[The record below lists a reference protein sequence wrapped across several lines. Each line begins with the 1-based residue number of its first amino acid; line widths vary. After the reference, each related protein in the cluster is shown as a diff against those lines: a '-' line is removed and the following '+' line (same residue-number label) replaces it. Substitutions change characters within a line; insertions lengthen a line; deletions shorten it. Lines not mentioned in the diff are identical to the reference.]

1 MSDHQSSFVC
11 MDWDLQ
17 AIVGGGY
24 NSTSVVDNHWPASSS
39 CFAPNLT
46 SLDHHHEQDG
56 LFGFPDIC
64 ETTTILD
71 ELEELYKPFYP
82 QTNILTTTASISVPC
97 TTTSTDQVVKKP
109 KKQPL
114 RKKQQPAD
122 LCSSSTSGDSTESAD
137 RETKPKKGRK
147 NQHKRVV
154 VQQAVTADG
163 LSSDLWAWRKYGQK
177 PIKGSPYPR
186 SYYRCSSSKGCLA
199 RKQVEIS
206 RSDPGVN
213 IITYSA
219 EHNHAHP
226 TRRSSLAGSTR
237 NKSSLQRGP
246 STMIISEVP
255 LQPTTTASNNN
266 LVTSFEDQELIQLQ
280 DHDQENKIKQEEEL
294 QVLFEDIGEEN
305 EIAMPDIVFSD
316 ELFPSFEDFEGLL
329 FDQFHSNFD
338 HIR

>member
-1 MSDHQSSFVC
+1 MMMSDQSFVC
-11 MDWDLQ
+11 MDSWDLQ

-24 NSTSVVDNHWPASSS
+24 NSTSFMENPWPANSS
-39 CFAPNLT
+39 CFAPNLM
-46 SLDHHHEQDG
+46 SLDHHEQDG

-82 QTNILTTTASISVPC
+82 QTTILTTTTSISVPC

-109 KKQPL
+109 KKQLL

-122 LCSSSTSGDSTESAD
+122 LCSSSTSGDSTDTTD
-137 RETKPKKGRK
+137 RETKPRKGRK

-206 RSDPGVN
+206 RSDPGIN

-266 LVTSFEDQELIQLQ
+266 LVTSIEQQQLQ
-280 DHDQENKIKQEEEL
+280 DHDQDMIKQEEEV
-294 QVLFEDIGEEN
+294 QVLFEDTGEEN
-305 EIAMPDIVFSD
+305 EIGMPDIVFSD

-338 HIR
+338 YIS

>member
-1 MSDHQSSFVC
+1 MSDHQSFVC
-11 MDWDLQ
+11 MDSWDLQ

-24 NSTSVVDNHWPASSS
+24 NSTSVMENPWPASSS
-39 CFAPNLT
+39 CFAPNLM
-46 SLDHHHEQDG
+46 SLDHHEQDG
-56 LFGFPDIC
+56 LLGFPDIC

-82 QTNILTTTASISVPC
+82 QTTILTTTTSISVPC

-109 KKQPL
+109 KKQLL

-122 LCSSSTSGDSTESAD
+122 LCSSSSSGDSTDSTD
-137 RETKPKKGRK
+137 RETKPRKGRK

-206 RSDPGVN
+206 RSDPGIN

-219 EHNHAHP
+219 EHNHAYP

-246 STMIISEVP
+246 STTIISEVP
-255 LQPTTTASNNN
+255 LQPITTASNNN
-266 LVTSFEDQELIQLQ
+266 LVTSIEQQKLQ
-280 DHDQENKIKQEEEL
+280 DHDQDMIKQEEEV
-294 QVLFEDIGEEN
+294 QVLFEDIGVEN
-305 EIAMPDIVFSD
+305 EIGMPDIVFSD

-338 HIR
+338 HIS